1 MITSKTNPKI
11 KNLVK
16 LQKAS
21 ERREQ
26 NRILIEG
33 QREIERAQACGFEI
47 EQLYVCEP
55 LLREPVKVKA
65 AFTETV
71 TEEVFDKIAYR
82 EGSDGLLAVAIPK
95 YKSLNEFKPKK
106 DALIIVLE
114 TVEKPGNL
122 GAVMR
127 TADAAGVDAV
137 IVADPATDLYNPNAI
152 RASIGCIFS
161 VPVYACS
168 TEECIKWLKQNGI
181 TLGRGCRPKHHHPHE
196 RHRRLAQ
203 RVGHHGHCHLR
214 GCPPKEKEMKKDYFL
229 LHLSVF
235 IAGFTGVLG
244 RLITLDSAIL
254 VWWRMATA
262 ALIMWAFLL
271 ITKQLNNYKLNNLL
285 QMGGV
290 GMLLCL
296 HWVFFYASIKAS
308 NVSIGVVCFS
318 LVGFFTALFEP
329 IINRHRFSGREFL
342 FSLLTI
348 LGIYLIF
355 QFDARYR
362 LGIVLGVVS
371 SALYALFAIANQRV
385 GKHYEAK
392 NMLLWEMVG
401 GLIGLTCL
409 LPLYNIFIPVGQL
422 YPVGMDYAY
431 LAFMVVVCTIGLC
444 LLQIIVL
451 QRIPAFTVNLTYN
464 LEPVYSIILSMFI
477 FSEYK
482 ELNFSFCIGI
492 ALIIIS
498 VVLQTWSE
506 IRRRKVI
513 T

>member
-1 MITSKTNPKI
+1 
-11 KNLVK
+11 
-16 LQKAS
+16 
-21 ERREQ
+21 
-26 NRILIEG
+26 
-33 QREIERAQACGFEI
+33 
-47 EQLYVCEP
+47 
-55 LLREPVKVKA
+55 
-65 AFTETV
+65 
-71 TEEVFDKIAYR
+71 
-82 EGSDGLLAVAIPK
+82 
-95 YKSLNEFKPKK
+95 
-106 DALIIVLE
+106 
-114 TVEKPGNL
+114 
-122 GAVMR
+122 
-127 TADAAGVDAV
+127 
-137 IVADPATDLYNPNAI
+137 
-152 RASIGCIFS
+152 
-161 VPVYACS
+161 
-168 TEECIKWLKQNGI
+168 
-181 TLGRGCRPKHHHPHE
+181 
-196 RHRRLAQ
+196 
-203 RVGHHGHCHLR
+203 
-214 GCPPKEKEMKKDYFL
+214 MKKDYFL

-254 VWWRMATA
+254 VWWRMAVA
-262 ALIMWAFLL
+262 AVIMFLYLRFVQTRRGAADAFDASLQRFKFRD
-271 ITKQLNNYKLNNLL
+271 IL

-329 IINRHRFSGREFL
+329 IINKHRFSGREFL

-355 QFDARYR
+355 HFDSRYR
-362 LGIVLGVVS
+362 LGIALGVVS

-409 LPLYNIFIPVGQL
+409 IPLYNMFIPVGRL

-431 LAFMVVVCTIGLC
+431 LAFMVVICTIGLC

-451 QRIPAFTVNLTYN
+451 QKIPAFTVNLTYN

-492 ALIIIS
+492 ALIILS
-498 VVLQTWSE
+498 VLLQTYYE
-506 IRRRKVI
+506 IKKRNA
-513 T
+513 

>member
-1 MITSKTNPKI
+1 
-11 KNLVK
+11 
-16 LQKAS
+16 
-21 ERREQ
+21 
-26 NRILIEG
+26 
-33 QREIERAQACGFEI
+33 
-47 EQLYVCEP
+47 
-55 LLREPVKVKA
+55 
-65 AFTETV
+65 
-71 TEEVFDKIAYR
+71 
-82 EGSDGLLAVAIPK
+82 
-95 YKSLNEFKPKK
+95 
-106 DALIIVLE
+106 
-114 TVEKPGNL
+114 
-122 GAVMR
+122 
-127 TADAAGVDAV
+127 
-137 IVADPATDLYNPNAI
+137 
-152 RASIGCIFS
+152 
-161 VPVYACS
+161 
-168 TEECIKWLKQNGI
+168 
-181 TLGRGCRPKHHHPHE
+181 
-196 RHRRLAQ
+196 
-203 RVGHHGHCHLR
+203 
-214 GCPPKEKEMKKDYFL
+214 MKKDYFL

-244 RLITLDSAIL
+244 RLITLDSAVL
-254 VWWRMATA
+254 VWWRMAAA
-262 ALIMWAFLL
+262 ALIMFLYL
-271 ITKQLNNYKLNNLL
+271 RIVETHGRASLQKYRFKDVL

-329 IINRHRFSGREFL
+329 IINKHRFSGREFM

-355 QFDARYR
+355 QFDSRYR
-362 LGIVLGVVS
+362 LGIAFGVVS

-409 LPLYNIFIPVGQL
+409 LPLYNMFFPIERF

-477 FSEYK
+477 FHEYK
-482 ELNFSFCIGI
+482 ELNFSFVFGI

-506 IRRRKVI
+506 IRKQKVKV
-513 T
+513 

>member
-1 MITSKTNPKI
+1 
-11 KNLVK
+11 
-16 LQKAS
+16 
-21 ERREQ
+21 
-26 NRILIEG
+26 
-33 QREIERAQACGFEI
+33 
-47 EQLYVCEP
+47 
-55 LLREPVKVKA
+55 
-65 AFTETV
+65 
-71 TEEVFDKIAYR
+71 
-82 EGSDGLLAVAIPK
+82 
-95 YKSLNEFKPKK
+95 
-106 DALIIVLE
+106 
-114 TVEKPGNL
+114 
-122 GAVMR
+122 
-127 TADAAGVDAV
+127 
-137 IVADPATDLYNPNAI
+137 
-152 RASIGCIFS
+152 
-161 VPVYACS
+161 
-168 TEECIKWLKQNGI
+168 
-181 TLGRGCRPKHHHPHE
+181 
-196 RHRRLAQ
+196 
-203 RVGHHGHCHLR
+203 
-214 GCPPKEKEMKKDYFL
+214 MKKDYFL

-254 VWWRMATA
+254 VWWRMAA
-262 ALIMWAFLL
+262 AAVIMWIYLRVLKWRGTDTRGVSLQRFKFRD
-271 ITKQLNNYKLNNLL
+271 IL

-329 IINRHRFSGREFL
+329 IINKHKFSGREFL

-362 LGIVLGVVS
+362 LGIVLGIIS

-385 GKHYEAK
+385 GKHFEAK

-409 LPLYNIFIPVGQL
+409 IPLYNMFIPVGRL
-422 YPVGMDYAY
+422 YPVGMDYPY

-451 QRIPAFTVNLTYN
+451 QKIPAFTVNLTYN

-492 ALIIIS
+492 VLIIIS
-498 VVLQTWSE
+498 VVLQTLSE
-506 IRRRKVI
+506 IKKRKV
-513 T
+513 

>member
-1 MITSKTNPKI
+1 
-11 KNLVK
+11 
-16 LQKAS
+16 
-21 ERREQ
+21 
-26 NRILIEG
+26 
-33 QREIERAQACGFEI
+33 
-47 EQLYVCEP
+47 
-55 LLREPVKVKA
+55 
-65 AFTETV
+65 
-71 TEEVFDKIAYR
+71 
-82 EGSDGLLAVAIPK
+82 
-95 YKSLNEFKPKK
+95 
-106 DALIIVLE
+106 
-114 TVEKPGNL
+114 
-122 GAVMR
+122 
-127 TADAAGVDAV
+127 
-137 IVADPATDLYNPNAI
+137 
-152 RASIGCIFS
+152 
-161 VPVYACS
+161 
-168 TEECIKWLKQNGI
+168 
-181 TLGRGCRPKHHHPHE
+181 
-196 RHRRLAQ
+196 
-203 RVGHHGHCHLR
+203 
-214 GCPPKEKEMKKDYFL
+214 MKKDYFL

-254 VWWRMATA
+254 VWWRMAAA
-262 ALIMWAFLL
+262 ALLMFLYL
-271 ITKQLNNYKLNNLL
+271 RFTETHGHASLQRYKFRDIL

-329 IINRHRFSGREFL
+329 IINKHKFSGREFL

-355 QFDARYR
+355 QFDSRYR

-392 NMLLWEMVG
+392 NMLLWEMIG

-409 LPLYNIFIPVGQL
+409 IPLYNMFILVGRL
-422 YPVGMDYAY
+422 YPIGMDYPY

-451 QRIPAFTVNLTYN
+451 QKIPAFTVNLTYN

-477 FSEYK
+477 FKEYK

-492 ALIIIS
+492 VLIIIS

-506 IRRRKVI
+506 IKRRRKFLSQNHQN
-513 T
+513 

>member
-1 MITSKTNPKI
+1 
-11 KNLVK
+11 
-16 LQKAS
+16 
-21 ERREQ
+21 
-26 NRILIEG
+26 
-33 QREIERAQACGFEI
+33 
-47 EQLYVCEP
+47 
-55 LLREPVKVKA
+55 
-65 AFTETV
+65 
-71 TEEVFDKIAYR
+71 
-82 EGSDGLLAVAIPK
+82 
-95 YKSLNEFKPKK
+95 
-106 DALIIVLE
+106 
-114 TVEKPGNL
+114 
-122 GAVMR
+122 
-127 TADAAGVDAV
+127 
-137 IVADPATDLYNPNAI
+137 
-152 RASIGCIFS
+152 
-161 VPVYACS
+161 
-168 TEECIKWLKQNGI
+168 
-181 TLGRGCRPKHHHPHE
+181 
-196 RHRRLAQ
+196 
-203 RVGHHGHCHLR
+203 
-214 GCPPKEKEMKKDYFL
+214 MKKDYFL

-254 VWWRMATA
+254 VWWRMAA
-262 ALIMWAFLL
+262 AAVIMWLFLRVSSRHGADARGASL
-271 ITKQLNNYKLNNLL
+271 QLYTFRDIL

-329 IINRHRFSGREFL
+329 IINKHKFSGREFL

-348 LGIYLIF
+348 FGIYLIF
-355 QFDARYR
+355 QFDSRYR

-401 GLIGLTCL
+401 GLVGLTCL
-409 LPLYNIFIPVGQL
+409 IPLYNIFFPIERF

-506 IRRRKVI
+506 IRRQQKV
-513 T
+513 

>member
-1 MITSKTNPKI
+1 
-11 KNLVK
+11 
-16 LQKAS
+16 
-21 ERREQ
+21 
-26 NRILIEG
+26 
-33 QREIERAQACGFEI
+33 
-47 EQLYVCEP
+47 
-55 LLREPVKVKA
+55 
-65 AFTETV
+65 
-71 TEEVFDKIAYR
+71 
-82 EGSDGLLAVAIPK
+82 
-95 YKSLNEFKPKK
+95 
-106 DALIIVLE
+106 
-114 TVEKPGNL
+114 
-122 GAVMR
+122 
-127 TADAAGVDAV
+127 
-137 IVADPATDLYNPNAI
+137 
-152 RASIGCIFS
+152 
-161 VPVYACS
+161 
-168 TEECIKWLKQNGI
+168 
-181 TLGRGCRPKHHHPHE
+181 
-196 RHRRLAQ
+196 
-203 RVGHHGHCHLR
+203 
-214 GCPPKEKEMKKDYFL
+214 MKKDYLL

-254 VWWRMATA
+254 VWWRMAA
-262 ALIMWAFLL
+262 AAVIMFLYL
-271 ITKQLNNYKLNNLL
+271 RVGGLLKTNTRGETDARGASLQRYKFRDIL

-329 IINRHRFSGREFL
+329 IINKHRFSGREFL

-355 QFDARYR
+355 HFDSRYR
-362 LGIVLGVVS
+362 LGIALGVVS
-371 SALYALFAIANQRV
+371 SALYALFAIVNQRV

-409 LPLYNIFIPVGQL
+409 IPLYNMFIPVGRI

-431 LAFMVVVCTIGLC
+431 LAFMVVICTIGLC

-451 QRIPAFTVNLTYN
+451 QKIPAFTVNLTYN

-477 FSEYK
+477 FHEYK

-492 ALIIIS
+492 ALIITS
-498 VVLQTWSE
+498 VILQTLCE
-506 IRRRKVI
+506 IKKPKASA
-513 T
+513 

>member
-1 MITSKTNPKI
+1 
-11 KNLVK
+11 
-16 LQKAS
+16 
-21 ERREQ
+21 
-26 NRILIEG
+26 
-33 QREIERAQACGFEI
+33 
-47 EQLYVCEP
+47 
-55 LLREPVKVKA
+55 
-65 AFTETV
+65 
-71 TEEVFDKIAYR
+71 
-82 EGSDGLLAVAIPK
+82 
-95 YKSLNEFKPKK
+95 
-106 DALIIVLE
+106 
-114 TVEKPGNL
+114 
-122 GAVMR
+122 
-127 TADAAGVDAV
+127 
-137 IVADPATDLYNPNAI
+137 
-152 RASIGCIFS
+152 
-161 VPVYACS
+161 
-168 TEECIKWLKQNGI
+168 
-181 TLGRGCRPKHHHPHE
+181 
-196 RHRRLAQ
+196 
-203 RVGHHGHCHLR
+203 
-214 GCPPKEKEMKKDYFL
+214 MKKDYFL

-254 VWWRMATA
+254 VWWRMAA
-262 ALIMWAFLL
+262 AAVIMWIYLRVLKWRGTDTRGVSLQRF
-271 ITKQLNNYKLNNLL
+271 KFRDVL

-329 IINRHRFSGREFL
+329 IINKHRFSAREFL

-355 QFDARYR
+355 HFDSRYR

-409 LPLYNIFIPVGQL
+409 IPIYNMFIPVGRL

-431 LAFMVVVCTIGLC
+431 LAFMVVICTIGLC

-451 QRIPAFTVNLTYN
+451 QKIPAFTVNLTYN

-482 ELNFSFCIGI
+482 ELNFSFVIGI

-506 IRRRKVI
+506 IKRRQKV
-513 T
+513 

>member
-1 MITSKTNPKI
+1 
-11 KNLVK
+11 
-16 LQKAS
+16 
-21 ERREQ
+21 
-26 NRILIEG
+26 
-33 QREIERAQACGFEI
+33 
-47 EQLYVCEP
+47 
-55 LLREPVKVKA
+55 
-65 AFTETV
+65 
-71 TEEVFDKIAYR
+71 
-82 EGSDGLLAVAIPK
+82 
-95 YKSLNEFKPKK
+95 
-106 DALIIVLE
+106 
-114 TVEKPGNL
+114 
-122 GAVMR
+122 
-127 TADAAGVDAV
+127 
-137 IVADPATDLYNPNAI
+137 
-152 RASIGCIFS
+152 
-161 VPVYACS
+161 
-168 TEECIKWLKQNGI
+168 
-181 TLGRGCRPKHHHPHE
+181 
-196 RHRRLAQ
+196 
-203 RVGHHGHCHLR
+203 
-214 GCPPKEKEMKKDYFL
+214 MKKDYFL

-254 VWWRMATA
+254 VWWRMAA
-262 ALIMWAFLL
+262 AAVIMFLYLRFVQTRRGAADAFDASLQRF
-271 ITKQLNNYKLNNLL
+271 KFRDVL

-329 IINRHRFSGREFL
+329 IINKHRFSGREFL

-355 QFDARYR
+355 HFDSRYR
-362 LGIVLGVVS
+362 LGIALGVVS

-409 LPLYNIFIPVGQL
+409 IPLYNMFIPVGRL

-444 LLQIIVL
+444 ILQIIVL
-451 QRIPAFTVNLTYN
+451 QKIPAFTVNLTYN

-492 ALIIIS
+492 ALIILS
-498 VVLQTWSE
+498 VLLQTYYE
-506 IRRRKVI
+506 IKKRNAKA
-513 T
+513 

>member
-1 MITSKTNPKI
+1 
-11 KNLVK
+11 
-16 LQKAS
+16 
-21 ERREQ
+21 
-26 NRILIEG
+26 
-33 QREIERAQACGFEI
+33 
-47 EQLYVCEP
+47 
-55 LLREPVKVKA
+55 
-65 AFTETV
+65 
-71 TEEVFDKIAYR
+71 
-82 EGSDGLLAVAIPK
+82 
-95 YKSLNEFKPKK
+95 
-106 DALIIVLE
+106 
-114 TVEKPGNL
+114 
-122 GAVMR
+122 
-127 TADAAGVDAV
+127 
-137 IVADPATDLYNPNAI
+137 
-152 RASIGCIFS
+152 
-161 VPVYACS
+161 
-168 TEECIKWLKQNGI
+168 
-181 TLGRGCRPKHHHPHE
+181 
-196 RHRRLAQ
+196 
-203 RVGHHGHCHLR
+203 
-214 GCPPKEKEMKKDYFL
+214 MKKDYFL

-254 VWWRMATA
+254 VWWRMAA
-262 ALIMWAFLL
+262 AAVIMFVYLWISKRHATDARGADACDASL
-271 ITKQLNNYKLNNLL
+271 QRYKFRDVLR
-285 QMGGV
+285 MGGV

-329 IINRHRFSGREFL
+329 IINKHRFSGREFL

-362 LGIVLGVVS
+362 LGIALGVIS
-371 SALYALFAIANQRV
+371 SALYALFAITNQRV

-401 GLIGLTCL
+401 GLVGLTCL
-409 LPLYNIFIPVGQL
+409 LPLYNVFIPVGRL

-451 QRIPAFTVNLTYN
+451 QKIPAFTVNLTYN

-506 IRRRKVI
+506 VKRRRKVLSQNHQN
-513 T
+513 

>member
-1 MITSKTNPKI
+1 
-11 KNLVK
+11 
-16 LQKAS
+16 
-21 ERREQ
+21 
-26 NRILIEG
+26 
-33 QREIERAQACGFEI
+33 
-47 EQLYVCEP
+47 
-55 LLREPVKVKA
+55 
-65 AFTETV
+65 
-71 TEEVFDKIAYR
+71 
-82 EGSDGLLAVAIPK
+82 
-95 YKSLNEFKPKK
+95 
-106 DALIIVLE
+106 
-114 TVEKPGNL
+114 
-122 GAVMR
+122 
-127 TADAAGVDAV
+127 
-137 IVADPATDLYNPNAI
+137 
-152 RASIGCIFS
+152 
-161 VPVYACS
+161 
-168 TEECIKWLKQNGI
+168 
-181 TLGRGCRPKHHHPHE
+181 
-196 RHRRLAQ
+196 
-203 RVGHHGHCHLR
+203 
-214 GCPPKEKEMKKDYFL
+214 MKKDYFL

-254 VWWRMATA
+254 VWWRMAAA
-262 ALIMWAFLL
+262 ALIMFLYL
-271 ITKQLNNYKLNNLL
+271 RIVETHGRASLQKYRFKDVL

-329 IINRHRFSGREFL
+329 IINKHRFSGREFL

-355 QFDARYR
+355 QFDSRYR
-362 LGIVLGVVS
+362 LGIALGVVS

-409 LPLYNIFIPVGQL
+409 LPLYNMFFPIERF

-477 FSEYK
+477 FHEYK
-482 ELNFSFCIGI
+482 ELNFSFVVGI

-498 VVLQTWSE
+498 VILQTWSE
-506 IRRRKVI
+506 IRRQKVKV
-513 T
+513 

>member
-1 MITSKTNPKI
+1 
-11 KNLVK
+11 
-16 LQKAS
+16 
-21 ERREQ
+21 
-26 NRILIEG
+26 
-33 QREIERAQACGFEI
+33 
-47 EQLYVCEP
+47 
-55 LLREPVKVKA
+55 
-65 AFTETV
+65 
-71 TEEVFDKIAYR
+71 
-82 EGSDGLLAVAIPK
+82 
-95 YKSLNEFKPKK
+95 
-106 DALIIVLE
+106 
-114 TVEKPGNL
+114 
-122 GAVMR
+122 
-127 TADAAGVDAV
+127 
-137 IVADPATDLYNPNAI
+137 
-152 RASIGCIFS
+152 
-161 VPVYACS
+161 
-168 TEECIKWLKQNGI
+168 
-181 TLGRGCRPKHHHPHE
+181 
-196 RHRRLAQ
+196 
-203 RVGHHGHCHLR
+203 
-214 GCPPKEKEMKKDYFL
+214 MKKDYFL

-254 VWWRMATA
+254 VWWRMAAA
-262 ALIMWAFLL
+262 ALIMFVYLKLSTRCGAVDAFNASLQRYNFRD
-271 ITKQLNNYKLNNLL
+271 IL

-329 IINRHRFSGREFL
+329 IINKHRFSGREFL

-355 QFDARYR
+355 QFDSRYR
-362 LGIVLGVVS
+362 LGIALGVVS
-371 SALYALFAIANQRV
+371 SALYALFAIVNQRV
-385 GKHYEAK
+385 GKHYEVK

-409 LPLYNIFIPVGQL
+409 LPLYNVFFPIERF

-451 QRIPAFTVNLTYN
+451 QKIPAFTVNLTYN

-477 FSEYK
+477 FHEYK

-492 ALIIIS
+492 ALIILS
-498 VVLQTWSE
+498 VVLQTLYE
-506 IRRRKVI
+506 VKKRKIKV
-513 T
+513 

>member
-1 MITSKTNPKI
+1 
-11 KNLVK
+11 
-16 LQKAS
+16 
-21 ERREQ
+21 
-26 NRILIEG
+26 
-33 QREIERAQACGFEI
+33 
-47 EQLYVCEP
+47 
-55 LLREPVKVKA
+55 
-65 AFTETV
+65 
-71 TEEVFDKIAYR
+71 
-82 EGSDGLLAVAIPK
+82 
-95 YKSLNEFKPKK
+95 
-106 DALIIVLE
+106 
-114 TVEKPGNL
+114 
-122 GAVMR
+122 
-127 TADAAGVDAV
+127 
-137 IVADPATDLYNPNAI
+137 
-152 RASIGCIFS
+152 
-161 VPVYACS
+161 
-168 TEECIKWLKQNGI
+168 
-181 TLGRGCRPKHHHPHE
+181 
-196 RHRRLAQ
+196 
-203 RVGHHGHCHLR
+203 
-214 GCPPKEKEMKKDYFL
+214 MKKDYFL

-254 VWWRMATA
+254 VWWRMAAA
-262 ALIMWAFLL
+262 ALIMFVYLKLSTRRGAVDAFNASLQRYNFRD
-271 ITKQLNNYKLNNLL
+271 IL

-329 IINRHRFSGREFL
+329 IINKHRFSGREFL

-355 QFDARYR
+355 QFDSRYR
-362 LGIVLGVVS
+362 LGIALGVVS
-371 SALYALFAIANQRV
+371 SALYALFAIVNQRV

-409 LPLYNIFIPVGQL
+409 LPLYNVFFPIERF

-431 LAFMVVVCTIGLC
+431 LAFLVVVCTIGLC

-451 QRIPAFTVNLTYN
+451 QKIPAFTVNLTYN

-477 FSEYK
+477 FHEYK

-492 ALIIIS
+492 ALIILS

-506 IRRRKVI
+506 IKRRKI
-513 T
+513 KA

>member
-1 MITSKTNPKI
+1 
-11 KNLVK
+11 
-16 LQKAS
+16 
-21 ERREQ
+21 
-26 NRILIEG
+26 
-33 QREIERAQACGFEI
+33 
-47 EQLYVCEP
+47 
-55 LLREPVKVKA
+55 
-65 AFTETV
+65 
-71 TEEVFDKIAYR
+71 
-82 EGSDGLLAVAIPK
+82 
-95 YKSLNEFKPKK
+95 
-106 DALIIVLE
+106 
-114 TVEKPGNL
+114 
-122 GAVMR
+122 
-127 TADAAGVDAV
+127 
-137 IVADPATDLYNPNAI
+137 
-152 RASIGCIFS
+152 
-161 VPVYACS
+161 
-168 TEECIKWLKQNGI
+168 
-181 TLGRGCRPKHHHPHE
+181 
-196 RHRRLAQ
+196 
-203 RVGHHGHCHLR
+203 
-214 GCPPKEKEMKKDYFL
+214 MKKDYFL

-254 VWWRMATA
+254 VWWRMAA
-262 ALIMWAFLL
+262 AAVLMFLYL
-271 ITKQLNNYKLNNLL
+271 RFIETHGHASLQRYKFRDIL

-329 IINRHRFSGREFL
+329 IINKHKFSSREFL

-355 QFDARYR
+355 QFDSRYR

-409 LPLYNIFIPVGQL
+409 LPLYNMFIPVGRL

-431 LAFMVVVCTIGLC
+431 LAFMVVICTIGLC

-451 QRIPAFTVNLTYN
+451 QKIPAFTVNLTYN

-506 IRRRKVI
+506 IKKRKVKI
-513 T
+513 

>member
-1 MITSKTNPKI
+1 
-11 KNLVK
+11 
-16 LQKAS
+16 
-21 ERREQ
+21 
-26 NRILIEG
+26 
-33 QREIERAQACGFEI
+33 
-47 EQLYVCEP
+47 
-55 LLREPVKVKA
+55 
-65 AFTETV
+65 
-71 TEEVFDKIAYR
+71 
-82 EGSDGLLAVAIPK
+82 
-95 YKSLNEFKPKK
+95 
-106 DALIIVLE
+106 
-114 TVEKPGNL
+114 
-122 GAVMR
+122 
-127 TADAAGVDAV
+127 
-137 IVADPATDLYNPNAI
+137 
-152 RASIGCIFS
+152 
-161 VPVYACS
+161 
-168 TEECIKWLKQNGI
+168 
-181 TLGRGCRPKHHHPHE
+181 
-196 RHRRLAQ
+196 
-203 RVGHHGHCHLR
+203 
-214 GCPPKEKEMKKDYFL
+214 MKKDYFL

-254 VWWRMATA
+254 VWWRMAA
-262 ALIMWAFLL
+262 AAVIMFLYL
-271 ITKQLNNYKLNNLL
+271 RMESYFKADARGASLQRYKFGDVL

-329 IINRHRFSGREFL
+329 IINRHKFSGREFL

-355 QFDARYR
+355 HFDSRYR
-362 LGIVLGVVS
+362 LGIVLGVIS
-371 SALYALFAIANQRV
+371 SAIYALFAIANQRV

-409 LPLYNIFIPVGQL
+409 IPLYNMFIPVGRI

-431 LAFMVVVCTIGLC
+431 LAFMVVICTIGLC

-451 QRIPAFTVNLTYN
+451 QKIPAFTVNLTYN

-506 IRRRKVI
+506 VRRKQNFQNPQSH
-513 T
+513 

>member
-1 MITSKTNPKI
+1 
-11 KNLVK
+11 
-16 LQKAS
+16 
-21 ERREQ
+21 
-26 NRILIEG
+26 
-33 QREIERAQACGFEI
+33 
-47 EQLYVCEP
+47 
-55 LLREPVKVKA
+55 
-65 AFTETV
+65 
-71 TEEVFDKIAYR
+71 
-82 EGSDGLLAVAIPK
+82 
-95 YKSLNEFKPKK
+95 
-106 DALIIVLE
+106 
-114 TVEKPGNL
+114 
-122 GAVMR
+122 
-127 TADAAGVDAV
+127 
-137 IVADPATDLYNPNAI
+137 
-152 RASIGCIFS
+152 
-161 VPVYACS
+161 
-168 TEECIKWLKQNGI
+168 
-181 TLGRGCRPKHHHPHE
+181 
-196 RHRRLAQ
+196 
-203 RVGHHGHCHLR
+203 
-214 GCPPKEKEMKKDYFL
+214 MKKDYFL

-254 VWWRMATA
+254 VWWRMAA
-262 ALIMWAFLL
+262 AAVIMWIYLRVLKWRGTDTRGVSLQRF
-271 ITKQLNNYKLNNLL
+271 KFRDVL

-329 IINRHRFSGREFL
+329 IINKHRFSAREFL

-355 QFDARYR
+355 HFDSRYR

-401 GLIGLTCL
+401 GLMGLTCL
-409 LPLYNIFIPVGQL
+409 IPIYNMFIPVGRL
-422 YPVGMDYAY
+422 YPVGMDYPY

-451 QRIPAFTVNLTYN
+451 QKIPAFTVNLTYN

-506 IRRRKVI
+506 IKRRQKV
-513 T
+513 

>member
-1 MITSKTNPKI
+1 
-11 KNLVK
+11 
-16 LQKAS
+16 
-21 ERREQ
+21 
-26 NRILIEG
+26 
-33 QREIERAQACGFEI
+33 
-47 EQLYVCEP
+47 
-55 LLREPVKVKA
+55 
-65 AFTETV
+65 
-71 TEEVFDKIAYR
+71 
-82 EGSDGLLAVAIPK
+82 
-95 YKSLNEFKPKK
+95 
-106 DALIIVLE
+106 
-114 TVEKPGNL
+114 
-122 GAVMR
+122 
-127 TADAAGVDAV
+127 
-137 IVADPATDLYNPNAI
+137 
-152 RASIGCIFS
+152 
-161 VPVYACS
+161 
-168 TEECIKWLKQNGI
+168 
-181 TLGRGCRPKHHHPHE
+181 
-196 RHRRLAQ
+196 
-203 RVGHHGHCHLR
+203 
-214 GCPPKEKEMKKDYFL
+214 MKKDYFL

-254 VWWRMATA
+254 VWWRMAA
-262 ALIMWAFLL
+262 AAVIMWIYLRVLKWRGTDTRGVSLQRF
-271 ITKQLNNYKLNNLL
+271 KFRDVL
-285 QMGGV
+285 QMGSV

-329 IINRHRFSGREFL
+329 IINKHRFSAREFL

-355 QFDARYR
+355 HFDSRYR

-401 GLIGLTCL
+401 GLMGLTCL
-409 LPLYNIFIPVGQL
+409 IPIYNMFIPVGRL
-422 YPVGMDYAY
+422 YPVGMDYPY

-451 QRIPAFTVNLTYN
+451 QKIPAFTVNLTYN

-506 IRRRKVI
+506 IKRRQKV
-513 T
+513 